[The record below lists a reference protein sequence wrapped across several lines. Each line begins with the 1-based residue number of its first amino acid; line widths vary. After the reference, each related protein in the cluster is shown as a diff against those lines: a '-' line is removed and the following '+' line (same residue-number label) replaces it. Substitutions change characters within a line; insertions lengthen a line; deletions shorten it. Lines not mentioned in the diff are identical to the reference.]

1 MKAKVTVK
9 STLIAKRV
17 RKEEYFASYCLKFN
31 GHTFRVV
38 FNNRNGHPCGFDTNH
53 CLQMLTENGWS
64 NLADTRELVPEGVNT
79 SYYIREDEADMEA
92 RKLVDGAKNYIKL
105 VFGE

>member
-1 MKAKVTVK
+1 MKVTVK
-9 STLIAKRV
+9 STLIAKQV
-17 RKEEYFASYCLKFN
+17 RKDKYFASYCLKFN

-38 FNNRNGHPCGFDTNH
+38 FNNHNGSACGFDTNH

-64 NLADTRELVPEGVNT
+64 NLADVRELVPEGVNT
-79 SYYIREDEADMEA
+79 SYIIGEDEADMEA
-92 RKLVDGAKNYIKL
+92 KKLVDGAKKYIQL